1 MFNEI
6 KERMATLDGSIL
18 DGASGKLDGYVIYKV
33 GKKTHAR
40 KAPKTI
46 ANPRTEGQTAQRS
59 KLPGAQTMHRAARGS
74 VLERVYTIVAREE
87 ERRSGY
93 HWFLHANMNAFGADN
108 YIDYSL
114 LRLTAGSLQQVFALE
129 MTRAD
134 EKRLELKWMNNS
146 CTVTSQSTDRL
157 MVAAIFDDE
166 PFTPVMLSGV
176 KAVRKDGYAFVN
188 LPEGEWQTV
197 HLYCFFGMEGGKRY
211 SPCVYFN
218 VCKPE

>member
-74 VLERVYTIVAREE
+74 VLERVYTRRGTAFGLPLVPAREHE
-87 ERRSGY
+87 S
-93 HWFLHANMNAFGADN
+93 
-108 YIDYSL
+108 
-114 LRLTAGSLQQVFALE
+114 
-129 MTRAD
+129 
-134 EKRLELKWMNNS
+134 
-146 CTVTSQSTDRL
+146 
-157 MVAAIFDDE
+157 
-166 PFTPVMLSGV
+166 
-176 KAVRKDGYAFVN
+176 VR
-188 LPEGEWQTV
+188 GE
-197 HLYCFFGMEGGKRY
+197 
-211 SPCVYFN
+211 
-218 VCKPE
+218 

>member
-6 KERMATLDGSIL
+6 KERMAPLDGSIL

-93 HWFLHANMNAFGADN
+93 HWFLHANMKVFGVNDYVDYPRLVLAD
-108 YIDYSL
+108 
-114 LRLTAGSLQQVFALE
+114 GSLQLPFGMRMVIGDAGKVEVEWLDN
-129 MTRAD
+129 T
-134 EKRLELKWMNNS
+134 S
-146 CTVTSQSTDRL
+146 TVTAQSTDRL
-157 MVAAIFDDE
+157 MVAAIFDNE
-166 PFTPVMLSGV
+166 PYQPVVLENVTGCRADGRGV
-176 KAVRKDGYAFVN
+176 ASIPG
-188 LPEGEWQTV
+188 GEWNEV
-197 HLYCFFGMEGGKRY
+197 HLYCFFGAADGRRY
-211 SPCVYFN
+211 SPCMYFS
-218 VCKPE
+218 VCKS

>member
-1 MFNEI
+1 
-6 KERMATLDGSIL
+6 MAKSKSVLLQSL
-18 DGASGKLDGYVIYKV
+18 SGKLDNYVICHS
-33 GKKTHAR
+33 GNKTYVR
-40 KAPKTI
+40 RRPERMTNPKS
-46 ANPRTEGQTAQRS
+46 EGQMAQRA
-59 KLPGAQTMHRAARGS
+59 KLTGGQAMYRMLKNSVLKEVNDIAAR
-74 VLERVYTIVAREE
+74 ENDK
-87 ERRSGY
+87 RSGY
-93 HWFLHANMNAFGADN
+93 LWFLHANMNAFGADN

-211 SPCVYFN
+211 SPCVYFK
-218 VCKPE
+218 VSKPE